1 MESLIKQQTS
11 NNIVTQKALWLL
23 IAIAINALELA
34 IPRLPFLPWLKPG
47 FANVITILWI
57 IKFGFKDALLYT
69 ALRIWISGFYFGFS
83 LFTFLLS
90 LGGGFLSTM
99 IMSLLWITLGKRRFA
114 GTVGIAVVGALF
126 HNIGQLGVVYF
137 MMAQN
142 IRLFAQ
148 VPFMLG
154 AAVVFGSITGLLVPY
169 VAKIFGDDQY
179 SLNPAVSLSFVD
191 HRQNIIL
198 SHKIIVTLT
207 FLVSISLVFIAD
219 FWILSISAVVFSLI
233 GWTLNPKKPSVLIY
247 PMKFYILFLFI
258 GCMHLF
264 FSYGTRI
271 ETLPFITYE
280 GLSAFVRQSLRL
292 WCWLQAAHIFKRFHF
307 HELFFGMLHR
317 LFPDKSSTLEAGM
330 IALRHF
336 PQIVKNVK
344 LKEKT
349 SITKLLFNPRTTV
362 AIFVGEM
369 KQVIADIIVTGYD
382 KTEALSAESYT
393 A

>member
-1 MESLIKQQTS
+1 MESLIKQQNQNS
-11 NNIVTQKALWLL
+11 IVTQKALWLL
-23 IAIAINALELA
+23 IAVAINALELA

-69 ALRIWISGFYFGFS
+69 ALRVWISGFYFGFS

-90 LGGGFLSTM
+90 LGGGFFSTA
-99 IMSLLWITLGKRRFA
+99 IMSLLWITLGKRKII
-114 GTVGIAVVGALF
+114 GTVGMAVLGALF
-126 HNIGQLGVVYF
+126 HNVGQLGVVYF

-148 VPFMLG
+148 IPFMLG
-154 AAVVFGSITGLLVPY
+154 AAVVFGSITGALVPY
-169 VAKIFGDDQY
+169 IARIFGND
-179 SLNPAVSLSFVD
+179 SHNPNTIPPLSLSP

-207 FLVSISLVFIAD
+207 FLASISFVFIAD
-219 FWILSISAVVFSLI
+219 FWILSISALIFSLI
-233 GWTLNPKKPSVLIY
+233 GWALNPKKLSVLIY
-247 PMKFYILFLFI
+247 PLKFYILFLFI

-271 ETLPFITYE
+271 EALPFITYE
-280 GLSAFVRQSLRL
+280 GFYAFIRQSLRL

-307 HELFFGMLHR
+307 HELFFSTLHR

-330 IALRHF
+330 TALRHF
-336 PQIVKNVK
+336 PEIVKSVK
-344 LKEKT
+344 SKEKT
-349 SITKLLFNPRTTV
+349 PIAKLLFNPRTTIT
-362 AIFVGEM
+362 IFVEEM
-369 KQVIADIIVTGYD
+369 KQKIANIIEADYNR
-382 KTEALSAESYT
+382 TETVFTEN
-393 A
+393 